1 MKELYIPI
9 DIERISFYLSAG
21 IIKPDKDFKKSIGDI
36 QSKFKNI
43 IIATSDKT
51 LIGNSNCLILIVLE
65 DSEYQSLD
73 NDLYAINSI
82 PISRIKYIYLK
93 NREDIQNI
101 ISNITRSTPTAGGQA
116 FVDESLF
123 RDSPDLS
130 TKMVNLPDNL
140 TLESIKN
147 DEFDYDKFNRLLGAM
162 AFIQF
167 NNYRQYNKEF
177 FEELSSIS
185 NDVKSKFE
193 EVTKLK
199 MPKKI
204 KNRLKYDLSQYENLN
219 YRDVIDGILEKNDK
233 KFGDIL
239 SGDKLKA
246 KYNILAFSKNKKE
259 NCQKEILNLYS
270 VFYNISTCGEHISDE
285 CEKMSIDCLFIYGY
299 NRGYDDLRSR
309 YGNKIIKFNL
319 NLYIDRL
326 VIEAVYNFIKNPH
339 MAENC
344 QLNAIENFNCHKTT
358 DGRNRNEFYL
368 FDAKYPIEFD
378 GFIRDL
384 VNYKDNNDL
393 IKKISKAYLEIK
405 QEKRL
410 LERTDEYIKKF
421 EANSNKLTSG
431 DMLKNLSELLTDTLK
446 TIKDIPQNHQ
456 NIITNNRKF
465 YTSIANIPEIKIEN
479 LELKD
484 EIERLKDEIER
495 LKNRSTN

>member
-21 IIKPDKDFKKSIGDI
+21 IIKPDKDFKKSIDDI

-51 LIGNSNCLILIVLE
+51 LIGNSNCLILVVLE

-73 NDLYAINSI
+73 NVLYVINSI

-101 ISNITRSTPTAGGQA
+101 ISNITRSTPTAGGEA

-140 TLESIKN
+140 PLESIKN

-185 NDVKSKFE
+185 NDVKNEFE
-193 EVTKLK
+193 KVTKLK
-199 MPKKI
+199 MPKKE
-204 KNRLKYDLSQYENLN
+204 KNRLNYDLSQYKNLN
-219 YRDVIDGILEKNDK
+219 YRDVIDGILEKNGK

-246 KYNILAFSKNKKE
+246 KYDILAFSKNKKE

-344 QLNAIENFNCHKTT
+344 QLNAIKKFDCHITT
-358 DGRNRNEFYL
+358 DGHNKNEFYL

-421 EANSNKLTSG
+421 EANSDKLTSG

-456 NIITNNRKF
+456 NIISNNRKF

-495 LKNRSTN
+495 LKK